1 MSFGRTFSSWLFTPV
16 LLGCAGVAP
25 DPSQASIDD
34 LPAVTL
40 SEQDRARCEALEQDA
55 VDAVVRRSYAEAEE
69 VADRVLAINPRS
81 TKARAVLGMV
91 RLQIAARDRPS
102 DWFAVRAGEVEMELA
117 RQLDPESAFV
127 GWMHAVFLAD
137 SGHMSAAA
145 AAAEEA
151 LIRSASAPVAERA
164 ALLGTAATYRYELG
178 EERAARPHLEA
189 YVALRPDD
197 AAAQFRLGSSLL
209 SIAKTPQGSPPPYVT
224 SQRDAEEAAKA
235 FGRCYELMSGD
246 QDAALAMSA
255 AWVRAAEL
263 AELQG
268 KPEERDALLAKA
280 VEHLGAL
287 APKFPANAE
296 VHFRLGVLAELQ
308 ARPKAA
314 QAAYVVALELD
325 KHHIGSL
332 MNLAALVVADGEIDR
347 AKQLFARLLAA
358 PRASVELSRRE
369 RQRIER
375 WLLEASRS
383 PSAGDNGAASN
394 SGGG

>member
-1 MSFGRTFSSWLFTPV
+1 M
-16 LLGCAGVAP
+16 
-25 DPSQASIDD
+25 
-34 LPAVTL
+34 
-40 SEQDRARCEALEQDA
+40 
-55 VDAVVRRSYAEAEE
+55 
-69 VADRVLAINPRS
+69 
-81 TKARAVLGMV
+81 
-91 RLQIAARDRPS
+91 
-102 DWFAVRAGEVEMELA
+102 
-117 RQLDPESAFV
+117 
-127 GWMHAVFLAD
+127 
-137 SGHMSAAA
+137 
-145 AAAEEA
+145 
-151 LIRSASAPVAERA
+151 
-164 ALLGTAATYRYELG
+164 
-178 EERAARPHLEA
+178 
-189 YVALRPDD
+189 
-197 AAAQFRLGSSLL
+197 
-209 SIAKTPQGSPPPYVT
+209 
-224 SQRDAEEAAKA
+224 
-235 FGRCYELMSGD
+235 
-246 QDAALAMSA
+246 
-255 AWVRAAEL
+255 
-263 AELQG
+263 
-268 KPEERDALLAKA
+268 
-280 VEHLGAL
+280 EHLGAL